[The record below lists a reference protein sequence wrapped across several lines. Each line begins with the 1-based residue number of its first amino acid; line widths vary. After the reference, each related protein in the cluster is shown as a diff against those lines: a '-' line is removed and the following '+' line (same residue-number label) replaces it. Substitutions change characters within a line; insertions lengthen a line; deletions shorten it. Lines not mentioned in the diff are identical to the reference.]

1 MKRFFLLLIVLSC
14 FRFSYG
20 AELSAEQKQL
30 AWKFIIGNMLSK
42 NYLPVVYEKDIVVNL
57 NGDATS
63 EDSLFVKKL
72 LDSFQKAIPRLK
84 IGLSDKSG
92 NLTLG
97 LCEGQTYRITSNP
110 SDLPDNQKID
120 LTEANQPIPDELTSY
135 QRTQFIYYQLI
146 RGLVICS
153 HEQLEVPEMDGCV
166 FAENDFMKITFSPLD
181 LFILEQLYAPDF
193 SIQLSRNLP
202 NELQETGWKSIRL
215 LFLGK
220 PDDPKIFHDTLRV
233 KLGEGF
239 GRADSACFMKVF
251 DELSK
256 VIPLKIRLETKY
268 ADANLRFI
276 PAEPGT
282 LFSES
287 SIKNKAGIQTREIG
301 LFIPPDAGEARRM
314 KIIYHQ
320 VYRSLVQFS
329 YSSAGSQHIPEM
341 VFCEEKPETIT
352 FHPLDKFILSKL
364 YAPDLKKQFKEFF
377 SATYGL
383 NEYYKFR
390 YGELLKTMSVA
401 GSFLLAILILSILI
415 GLKVFRR
422 HNWSF
427 RRFAIQLFF
436 GIFVYSLVFMTYLT
450 IRHFSFTLAL
460 NGFRSMLVNDV
471 FIAVIAV
478 YVFFVEKKLHF
489 SALSEVLKQT
499 LIVVHLFVAL
509 FLALMWYSMFLGV
522 DEEYGRYVYPLMFA
536 LGMTTVRIFLVSFSA
551 INQAEIKQ
559 KDNELARLAEKN
571 KQAELQSL
579 RAKINP
585 HFLYNSLNSIASL
598 AQTDARKT
606 EQMALALSDFFKYS
620 INREQKQ
627 MNSLSEELSAIR
639 TYLEIEKVRF
649 GDRLNFTIDCPE
661 ELQDIQIPQL
671 LIQPL
676 VENAIKHGLSQI
688 TGNGEIVITVF
699 KENSFLKIRI
709 SDNGPAFPDGPLSGY
724 GIRNTQERISLIYG
738 KKASVNWQNG
748 TEKYIE
754 ISVPVGCELV

>member
-1 MKRFFLLLIVLSC
+1 MKQIFLLLLTLSC
-14 FRFSYG
+14 SLFSQ
-20 AELSAEQKQL
+20 AERLTAEQQQL
-30 AWKFIIGNMLSK
+30 AWNYIYHNMLSDDFQPSTFK
-42 NYLPVVYEKDIVVNL
+42 QDIVINL
-57 NGDATS
+57 KGEITS
-63 EDSLFVKKL
+63 EDSIFTKDLIN
-72 LDSFQKAIPRLK
+72 SFQKAIPHLK
-84 IGLSDKSG
+84 IKMSENPG
-92 NLTLG
+92 NLILG
-97 LCEGQTYRITSNP
+97 LNYEKRNTVNINMNRDHELQSVGMYFPISG
-110 SDLPDNQKID
+110 DLNKS
-120 LTEANQPIPDELTSY
+120 ERN
-135 QRTQFIYYQLI
+135 QFIYCQLF
-146 RGLVICS
+146 RGMTFFS
-153 HEQLEVPEMDGCV
+153 KRKSAQSFPELKGCV
-166 FAENDFMKITFSPLD
+166 FEAENNSKLSTLSPFD
-181 LFILEQLYAPDF
+181 LFILEKLYAPDF
-193 SIQLSRNLP
+193 SIQLFQNLP
-202 NELQETGWKSIRL
+202 NELRETGWKSIRL

-233 KLGEGF
+233 KLGDGF
-239 GRADSACFMKVF
+239 GKADSACFMKVF
-251 DELSK
+251 DELAK
-256 VIPLKIRLETKY
+256 VIPLKIRLVTKY

-276 PAEPGT
+276 PNEPGT

-287 SIKNKAGIQTREIG
+287 SIKNKAGIQTRKIG
-301 LFIPPDAGEARRM
+301 FFIPPDAGEAQRM

-329 YSSAGSQHIPEM
+329 YSSVGSQHISGM

-364 YAPDLKKQFKEFF
+364 YAPTFKKQFKDFF

-390 YGELLKTMSVA
+390 HGELLKTMSVV

-415 GLKVFRR
+415 GFKVFRR
-422 HNWSF
+422 HNWNF
-427 RRFAIQLFF
+427 PRFAIQLFC
-436 GIFVYSLVFMTYLT
+436 GILVYSLVFMTYLT

-460 NGFRSMLVNDV
+460 NGFKSMLVNDV
-471 FIAVIAV
+471 FFAVIAV

-499 LIVVHLFVAL
+499 LIVAHLFVVL

-536 LGMTTVRIFLVSFSA
+536 LGITTVRIFLVSFSA
-551 INQAEIKQ
+551 INKAEIKQ

-598 AQTDARKT
+598 ASTDARKT

-620 INREQKQ
+620 INRGQKQ
-627 MNSLSEELSAIR
+627 MNSLSEELGAIR
-639 TYLEIEKVRF
+639 TYLEIEEVRF
-649 GDRLNFTIDCPE
+649 GDRLNFEIDCPE
-661 ELQDIQIPQL
+661 EFLSVQIPQL

-688 TGNGEIVITVF
+688 TENGEIGITVF
-699 KENSFLKIRI
+699 KENSFLKIQI
-709 SDNGPAFPDGPLSGY
+709 SDNGPAFPDGPLSGF

-738 KKASVNWQNG
+738 EKASVNWQNG
-748 TEKYIE
+748 EKKFVE
-754 ISVPVGCELV
+754 IRLPL